1 MQPAQ
6 LSRALRHGTGPEL
19 GRRRRIL
26 ALALTASG
34 AMGLISLYQM
44 GILRHLPEPPLP
56 GFDGDRVDASE
67 EAYEKLQAPDAV
79 IGLTSYA
86 VTALLAAAGEPDRA
100 RSHPWL
106 PLALAGKVALDASQ
120 AAKLS
125 WDQWARH
132 RAFCSWCLLAA
143 GATFAMVPLVIPEAR
158 EALNHL
164 ENGRRK

>member
-6 LSRALRHGTGPEL
+6 LSKDLRQGSGPFL
-19 GRRRRIL
+19 DRRRRIL

-34 AMGLISLYQM
+34 SMGLISLYQM

-56 GFDGDRVDASE
+56 GLDADRVDAGE
-67 EAYEKLQAPDAV
+67 EAYERLQSPDAV
-79 IGLTSYA
+79 IGLVSYA
-86 VTALLAAAGEPDRA
+86 VTALLAAAGDSERA
-100 RSHPWL
+100 RTRPWL
-106 PLALAGKVALDASQ
+106 PLAMAGKIGLDTAQ

-143 GATFAMVPLVIPEAR
+143 GATFATLPLAVPEAR
-158 EALNHL
+158 EALRHWKHN
-164 ENGRRK
+164 E